1 MRTNAA
7 TVSLWTDTAQVP
19 SFAPLAGDTAADV
32 CVVGGGIAGLT
43 SAYLLL
49 KEGRSVVLVDALQP
63 GAGETGRT
71 TAHFFPPD
79 ERYAGIAKRFGD
91 ARAHLLHDSY
101 ERATSL
107 VESIV
112 HDERIAC
119 DFRRLDGYLVPAA
132 AGGGTEGVA
141 IIEREH
147 ECTQRLGIATTRLPR
162 VPGLAW
168 DTGPALCFHNQAQFH
183 PVKYLA
189 GLVRAIER
197 LGGRIYGDTRARDVD
212 GTSVVTEK
220 GTVHAA
226 AVVVATNTP
235 FNNRFVLHTKVAP
248 YHSYVVGLTVPR
260 GAIEPFLLWDTG
272 DPYYYV
278 RLDDARAARPYD
290 ILVVGGQDHKTGQ
303 EGMPQH
309 RWDEIEAWTRA
320 RFPQAGEAMYRWSGE
335 VMEPADGVAY
345 LGRNPVDRG
354 NVFVITG
361 DSGNGMTHCTAG
373 AILVTDLI
381 AGRANPW
388 EALYDPGRMPL
399 HGLGEF
405 AREQAN
411 VAAQY
416 TDWLQGGE
424 VGSPDRIP
432 PGEGALIRE
441 GLKLMAVH
449 RAGDGKL
456 TFLSAACPHMGCAVH
471 WNSAEKSWDCPCHGS
486 RFDIAGQV
494 LHGPSNAPL
503 PPADPGGKGSR

>member
-1 MRTNAA
+1 MLSNAA

-19 SFAPLAGDTAADV
+19 SFPPLDGDTSADV

-49 KEGRSVVLVDALQP
+49 KEGKSVVLVEALQP

-71 TAHFFPPD
+71 TAHFMPPD
-79 ERYAGIAKRFGD
+79 ERYFEVAKRFGD
-91 ARAHLLHDSY
+91 AGAAQMRDSF
-101 ERATSL
+101 ERATAL

-112 HDERIAC
+112 ETERIEC
-119 DFRRLDGYLVPAA
+119 DFSRLDGYLVPAA
-132 AGGGTEGVA
+132 PGDSE
-141 IIEREH
+141 IIDREH
-147 ECTQRLGIATTRLPR
+147 ACTQRLGAAVTRLLR
-162 VPGLAW
+162 VPGLDW

-189 GLVRAIER
+189 GLVRAIGR
-197 LGGRIYGDTRARDVD
+197 LGGRIYGDTRARDVEGAD
-212 GTSVVTEK
+212 VITEK
-220 GTVHAA
+220 GRVSAS

-248 YHSYVVGLTVPR
+248 YHSYVVGLKVPR
-260 GAIEPFLLWDTG
+260 GALEPFLLWDTG

-278 RLDDARAARPYD
+278 RLDNQRAPRPFD

-303 EGMPQH
+303 ESTPQH

-320 RFPQAGEAMYRWSGE
+320 RFPQAEEVMYRWSGE

-345 LGRNPVDRG
+345 MGRNPADRG

-361 DSGNGMTHCTAG
+361 DSGTGMTHCTAG
-373 AILVTDLI
+373 AMLVTDLI
-381 AGRANPW
+381 VGRANPW
-388 EALYDPGRMPL
+388 VSLYDPGRTPL
-399 HGLGEF
+399 RGLGEF
-405 AREQAN
+405 AKEQAN

-424 VGSPDRIP
+424 VTSPDRIP

-441 GLKLMAVH
+441 GLKLVAVH
-449 RAGDGKL
+449 RAEDGKL

-471 WNSAEKSWDCPCHGS
+471 WNTAEKSWDCPCHGS
-486 RFDIAGQV
+486 RFDVAGNV

-503 PPADPGGKGSR
+503 GPAGPKRE